1 MIFMAKIKEYKLKDG
16 SKRYKFQLY
25 IGIDAKDG
33 KQKNTTRRG
42 FKSVKEA
49 KLALSRLE
57 IEVSEGAFEDKKQGT
72 FQEVYEMWLDGVY
85 QNTVKESTLVKTQ
98 ELFNNHIL
106 PKFGNVKVE
115 SIDIDACQTAIDEW
129 FNSIKKYKMLK
140 NYTKRVLDYAI
151 NKKYITYNP
160 MNNVIVPVRK
170 SNVTIED
177 KSSNFFSR
185 EELDEFLNHVKQDL
199 SPRWYTFFQ
208 LLAYS
213 GMRKG
218 EVLALDWQSVD
229 FENNQ
234 IHITKTLTLGLNNTL
249 IIQSPKTASSIRTID
264 MDEGTMTNL
273 KRWKVQQAQELLRI
287 GIGTNN
293 PEQPLFTTYQN
304 NYLPPAMT
312 TNRIRSIV
320 KKHNLKYVTCHGLR
334 HTHCSLLFEAGA
346 TIREVKDRLGH
357 ADISTTMNI
366 YDAVQPKSK
375 LEAASKFSDYM
386 NAGRVGIMK

>member
-234 IHITKTLTLGLNNTL
+234 IHVTKTLTLGLNNTL